1 MRGFAD
7 LAAMARLDAAE
18 LKRSRWPW
26 TAGGLYVALAAAFL
40 WFGARESSVVGFTGM
55 GRVLFSLCHALVFF
69 LPLLALGVTGQAIG
83 RAREDGSLE
92 LWMSLPVR
100 RGSYFAAI
108 TGVRALALIAP
119 LLAVFAALALLS
131 RALFAQ
137 PVPWHFLARSA
148 AISAALLLC
157 FCAVGVAI
165 SAVARST
172 ARALTYW
179 VLAWLASVALLD
191 FGVIG
196 LLLHTPLPPRLVF
209 ALAALNPVESARLAL
224 LSAAEPDLATLG
236 PVGFYLATEL
246 GPALLFV
253 LGVAWPVAFGAL
265 VLALAWRAFGRSDLV

>member
-1 MRGFAD
+1 
-7 LAAMARLDAAE
+7 
-18 LKRSRWPW
+18 
-26 TAGGLYVALAAAFL
+26 
-40 WFGARESSVVGFTGM
+40 
-55 GRVLFSLCHALVFF
+55 VFF
-69 LPLLALGVTGQAIG
+69 LPLLALGVTGQVIS

-119 LLAVFAALALLS
+119 LVLVFSALALLS
-131 RALFAQ
+131 RVLFAQ

-148 AISAALLLC
+148 LVSAALLLC

-165 SAVARST
+165 SALARTT

-179 VLAWLASVALLD
+179 VLIWLASVALLD
-191 FGVIG
+191 FGLIA
-196 LLLHTPLPPRLVF
+196 LLLRTPLPPRLVF

-236 PVGFYLATEL
+236 PVGFYLANEL
-246 GPALLFV
+246 GGGLLFA
-253 LGVAWPVAFGAL
+253 LGIAWPLAFGAL
-265 VLALAWRAFGRSDLV
+265 VLGLAWRAFGRDDLV